1 MSPVRKDPAVKSG
14 HRVQITRLA
23 LGALSIVTQ
32 EMEAETASNRAPQ
45 TPNLQSVATTL
56 LKTAGPP
63 PPPPAAWATSPS
75 FWLFVSSWLDS
86 SSSASAVACV
96 QLNVVRASRLPRAV
110 SQSSRIISQQPQWI
124 QTCHQRIHPLSSHI
138 LSKATHRQQVF
149 RNPGMLK
156 AILPSPSKDT
166 SLRLSSTRLRSLAS
180 LSQFSSTSLSL
191 RLR

>member
-63 PPPPAAWATSPS
+63 PPPPAA
-75 FWLFVSSWLDS
+75 
-86 SSSASAVACV
+86 
-96 QLNVVRASRLPRAV
+96 
-110 SQSSRIISQQPQWI
+110 
-124 QTCHQRIHPLSSHI
+124 
-138 LSKATHRQQVF
+138 
-149 RNPGMLK
+149 
-156 AILPSPSKDT
+156 
-166 SLRLSSTRLRSLAS
+166 
-180 LSQFSSTSLSL
+180 
-191 RLR
+191 